1 MLGTLKLNLLDT
13 SQGISKKILIA
24 YAKEINGY
32 LNRAAPKIKINV
44 QELLGN
50 VLRNTPE
57 YESLLGQGEPN
68 LQKEFGLDN
77 PTSRL
82 LAIFAVWLN
91 SIRVDV
97 QRVRATTRSLVGG
110 LTISM
115 IYNDYADVTNLP
127 EANVVTEKGEVLPW
141 LSWLLEFGDR
151 VIIYE
156 YDVYPKT
163 GIRRT
168 PGSRSGLGIMIK
180 PTRGKWGVPTA
191 FAGTVDNN
199 WITKALYNI
208 NVEDITKV
216 VQKAL

>member
-1 MLGTLKLNLLDT
+1 MLGKLKLDLLET
-13 SQGISKKILIA
+13 NKTISKKILIA

-32 LNRAAPKIKINV
+32 LNRATPKIKINV

-57 YESLLGQGEPN
+57 YESLVGQGK

-77 PTSRL
+77 PTARL

-115 IYNDYADVTNLP
+115 IYSDYADVTNLP
-127 EANVVTEKGEVLPW
+127 EANVVTDKGEILPW

-156 YDVYPKT
+156 YDVYPKI
-163 GIRRT
+163 GIRST

-180 PTRGKWGVPTA
+180 PTRGKWGVPPE
-191 FAGTVDNN
+191 FSGTIDDN
-199 WITKALYNI
+199 WVTRALYNI
-208 NVEDITKV
+208 SVEEITKV